1 MHLECYHTSRTVAKG
16 HTCLFDLQEKSTGIR
31 QLAVFLI
38 GVKHCLRDKQN
49 FKEIIWNKTP
59 KRNSSHNW
67 TVKKT
72 LENKLCVEFKCF
84 FVSETQYD
92 G

>member
-1 MHLECYHTSRTVAKG
+1 MAKG

-67 TVKKT
+67 TVKKH
-72 LENKLCVEFKCF
+72 LKISCVWSLNVFLLVRHNMM
-84 FVSETQYD
+84 VS
-92 G
+92 